1 MNIDGVISIEM
12 SDTFN
17 FTHRME
23 LKNLRHDVSK
33 GIIVVTLQVV
43 RENSVYK
50 NMMKHKKMAQK
61 ESYLYRLDLP
71 IELRK
76 FGITERFFWTLH
88 VTWEGLSD
96 KKCMKSKTRSGI
108 CNKS

>member
-1 MNIDGVISIEM
+1 M

-17 FTHRME
+17 FSHRME
-23 LKNLRHDVSK
+23 LKKLPHDVSK
-33 GIIVVTLQVV
+33 GTFVVTLQVV
-43 RENSVYK
+43 WENAANK
-50 NMMKHKKMAQK
+50 DGMKHEKMAQK
-61 ESYLYRLDLP
+61 ETCLYRLDLP

-76 FGITERFFWTLH
+76 FGVIERLFLTLH

-96 KKCMKSKTRSGI
+96 KKCMKPKTQSGF